1 MRRIIGFI
9 AVLLVVLFGLSFSLL
24 NANTVIVDY
33 YFGAVSIAL
42 SLLIVL
48 SLIIG
53 AFAGVVACITMV
65 MARTREMRRIRR
77 RLTDTEKELNELR
90 RLPLKDKL

>member
-9 AVLLVVLFGLSFSLL
+9 VVLLVVLFGLSFSLL
-24 NANTVIVDY
+24 NADTVAVDY
-33 YFGAVSIAL
+33 YFGELNLPL
-42 SLLIVL
+42 SLLLVF

-53 AFAGVVACITMV
+53 ALAGVLACLAMV
-65 MARTREMRRIRR
+65 MTRTREMRRLRR